1 MNFLAHIHLSGEND
15 NIKIG
20 NFIADSVRT
29 KDLPRFIPDIQ
40 LGIKL
45 HWAIDDFTDHHE
57 VVKKSKALLYDEH
70 HKYGAVLV
78 DIFYDHYLARD
89 WVDYSTEELGA
100 FVNYFYQLL
109 QDRKE
114 ELPER
119 INHMLPYM
127 VKHNWL
133 YNYQFLDGIER
144 VLGGMSRRAS
154 FENKMNLGTRAL
166 KEHYDTFGSH
176 FKQFYPELETF
187 VQNKKQ
193 EFLAEE

>member
-15 NIKIG
+15 DIKIG

-29 KDLPRFIPDIQ
+29 KDLPNFTPDIQ

-45 HWAIDDFTDHHE
+45 HWAIDDYTDHHE
-57 VVKKSKALLYDEH
+57 VVKESKALLYDEH

-89 WVDYSTEELGA
+89 WAQFSNEDLGV
-100 FVNYFYQLL
+100 FVNHFYKLL
-109 QDRKE
+109 SDRKQ

-119 INHMLPYM
+119 INFMRPYM
-127 VKHNWL
+127 VRYNWL
-133 YNYQFLDGIER
+133 YNYQFLEGIER

-154 FENKMNLGTRAL
+154 FENKMNLGTNAL
-166 KEHYDTFGSH
+166 KEHYETFGEH
-176 FKQFYPELETF
+176 FKLFYPYLEKF
-187 VQNKKQ
+187 VTHKKQ
-193 EFLAEE
+193 ELLAER

>member
-15 NIKIG
+15 DIKIG

-29 KDLPRFIPDIQ
+29 KDLPNFTEDIQ

-45 HWAIDDFTDHHE
+45 HWAIDNFTDHHE

-89 WVDYSTEELGA
+89 WANYSNEDLGD

-109 QDRKE
+109 KDRKE

-119 INHMLPYM
+119 ITQMLPYM
-127 VKHNWL
+127 IRYNWL
-133 YNYQFLDGIER
+133 YNYQFLDGIEK
-144 VLGGMSRRAS
+144 VLGGMGRRAS
-154 FENKMNLGTRAL
+154 FKNRMHLGTNAL
-166 KEHYDTFGSH
+166 KEHYETFGSH
-176 FKQFYPELETF
+176 FKLFYPALEAF
-187 VQNKKQ
+187 VKNKKE
-193 EFLAEE
+193 EFLSER

>member
-15 NIKIG
+15 DIKIG

-29 KDLPRFIPDIQ
+29 KDLPRFTEDIQ

-45 HWAIDDFTDHHE
+45 HWAIDNFTDHHD
-57 VVKKSKALLYDEH
+57 VVKESKALLYDEH

-89 WVDYSTEELGA
+89 WQKHSSEKLDL
-100 FVNYFYQLL
+100 FVEYFYQLL
-109 QDRKE
+109 RDRKE

-119 INHMLPYM
+119 INQMLPYM
-127 VKHNWL
+127 VRYNWL

-166 KEHYDTFGSH
+166 KEHYKTFENH
-176 FKQFYPELETF
+176 FNAFYPELETF
-187 VQNKKQ
+187 VAEKKV
-193 EFLAEE
+193 ELRNS